1 MPLSNVVL
9 QATLF
14 RTDMEDEIAWGTTNN
29 INLDETT
36 HQGIE
41 LSASYTHDH
50 FALDV
55 YYTWMQSEFTA
66 GANKGNEIPWVPQ
79 NQLDLNLALFL
90 TDALTFNTHMSYVGS
105 MFESG
110 DNDNSGENKQSEYAI
125 FDLLLEYDL
134 PTAKVD
140 STVFAGIDNVFA
152 TEYNYLVS
160 WGGYYPAPER
170 TFKAGLSVTF

>member
-1 MPLSNVVL
+1 
-9 QATLF
+9 
-14 RTDMEDEIAWGTTNN
+14 
-29 INLDETT
+29 
-36 HQGIE
+36 
-41 LSASYTHDH
+41 
-50 FALDV
+50 
-55 YYTWMQSEFTA
+55 MQSEFTA
-66 GANKGNEIPWVPQ
+66 GVNKGNEIPWVPQ

-90 TDALTFNTHMSYVGS
+90 TDALTFNTHMSYIGS

-125 FDLLLEYDL
+125 FDLLLEYNL

-140 STVFAGIDNVFA
+140 STVFAGIDNVFG

-170 TFKAGLSVTF
+170 IFKAGLSVTF